1 MVNVTQIDISTT
13 LLGARSSLPFYIT
26 AKALNKLAHPDGEV
40 AFTRAAGTHGIIH
53 MIPTLS
59 SCALDDILY
68 VNEDRDVTRQIVQQ
82 AEKRGCKGL
91 FITVDN
97 TQVGRREKDL
107 RARQRAASRD
117 GEAWHPESIT
127 DMPIVLKGIQSVEDV
142 LRAAEHGVA
151 GVVLSNH
158 GGRQLEFARSSLEVI
173 APGGKSKL

>member
-26 AKALNKLAHPDGEV
+26 AKALNKLAHPDGE
-40 AFTRAAGTHGIIH
+40 
-53 MIPTLS
+53 
-59 SCALDDILY
+59 LY

>member
-59 SCALDDILY
+59 SCALDDIVDAL
-68 VNEDRDVTRQIVQQ
+68 
-82 AEKRGCKGL
+82 
-91 FITVDN
+91 DN

-117 GEAWHPESIT
+117 GEAWHPEVYQGTSTFLDSTLCWDDSIT